1 MKFSHLTSVAAAVLL
16 LAAAGTAQA
25 TPSLAFSVD
34 GGASYTYCADGA
46 ACDKDTD
53 VGTVTF
59 IGKIGGFDIK
69 ATTTGLGDIG
79 SPTNLL
85 DLDSLNV
92 FAGAGSLIIKLSD
105 VGYTHLGVISGAWGG
120 ALSGVGTVSGASYA
134 GASNMLFDQSMALG
148 NLGPFSGPFFAS
160 GFSTAGPASGPY
172 SLTQVVTITAS
183 GPVTYSGN
191 FELKVPEPGSL
202 ALAGLALVAAGALR
216 RRTK

>member
-1 MKFSHLTSVAAAVLL
+1 MKFSHLTSAAAAVLL
-16 LAAAGTAQA
+16 LAAAGTAHA

-34 GGASYTYCADGA
+34 NGTTFTFCADGA
-46 ACDKDTD
+46 LCDLNPTAG
-53 VGTVTF
+53 VVTF
-59 IGKIGGFDIK
+59 LGVIGSFNINV
-69 ATTTGLGDIG
+69 TTGLGDIA

-85 DLDSLNV
+85 DLSSLNV
-92 FAGAGSLIIKLSD
+92 TAGAGSLIIKLSD

-120 ALSGVGTVSGASYA
+120 TLSGVGTVSGAAYA
-134 GASNMLFDQSMALG
+134 GASNALFEQSMALG

-172 SLTQVVTITAS
+172 SLTQVVTVTAS
-183 GPVTYSGN
+183 GPVTYSGD